1 MLKSLNHHLDDSCE
15 YMQKKWIGTGMR
27 RSVSGS
33 SSLLQG
39 SSTLLNE
46 SEAADLKDLVIL
58 SYFSVEREERKGEA
72 NSTRLFL
79 FIDEI
84 FNES

>member
-1 MLKSLNHHLDDSCE
+1 LKE
-15 YMQKKWIGTGMR
+15 R
-27 RSVSGS
+27 R
-33 SSLLQG
+33 
-39 SSTLLNE
+39 E

-72 NSTRLFL
+72 NSTRWFL

>member
-1 MLKSLNHHLDDSCE
+1 
-15 YMQKKWIGTGMR
+15 MR

-39 SSTLLNE
+39 SSTLLHE

-58 SYFSVEREERKGEA
+58 SYFSVEREEREGEA

-79 FIDEI
+79 FIDKKRV
-84 FNES
+84 